1 VKEGPREY
9 LRSGV
14 VSKDCCLQLEASDR
28 RRFRMDGD
36 LPDAIEEKV
45 RDGLVRQLRQ
55 NLARCRRVIMDQN
68 MDLKTRERWTQ
79 LYNNTSQVLNQI
91 LKDRQMRDW
100 EKRLR
105 EIEKY
110 RGIQKRTVQSETDPP
125 DSKTTNPEQ

>member
-1 VKEGPREY
+1 MKKGPREY
-9 LRSGV
+9 QRSWA
-14 VSKDCCLQLEASDR
+14 VSKDCSLQLEASDR
-28 RRFRMDGD
+28 RFKMEGD

-45 RDGLVRQLRQ
+45 RDGMVRQLRQ
-55 NLARCRRVIMDQN
+55 NLARCRRVIMDQK

-105 EIEKY
+105 EIEK
-110 RGIQKRTVQSETDPP
+110 
-125 DSKTTNPEQ
+125 

>member
-1 VKEGPREY
+1 ME
-9 LRSGV
+9 
-14 VSKDCCLQLEASDR
+14 
-28 RRFRMDGD
+28 GD

-45 RDGLVRQLRQ
+45 RDGMVRQLRQ

-79 LYNNTSQVLNQI
+79 LYNNTSQVLNQV

-105 EIEKY
+105 AIEEY
-110 RGIQKRTVQSETDPP
+110 RKNPKRLEPSQASPT
-125 DSKTTNPEQ
+125 

>member
-1 VKEGPREY
+1 ME
-9 LRSGV
+9 
-14 VSKDCCLQLEASDR
+14 
-28 RRFRMDGD
+28 GD
-36 LPDAIEEKV
+36 LPDELEAKV
-45 RDGLVRQLRQ
+45 RDGMVRQLRQ
-55 NLARCRRVIMDQN
+55 NLARCRRVILDQN

-91 LKDRQMRDW
+91 LKDRQTRDW

-125 DSKTTNPEQ
+125 DSKTTTPEQ

>member
-1 VKEGPREY
+1 ME
-9 LRSGV
+9 
-14 VSKDCCLQLEASDR
+14 D
-28 RRFRMDGD
+28 D

-45 RDGLVRQLRQ
+45 RDSMVRQLRQ

-79 LYNNTSQVLNQI
+79 LYNNTSQVLNQV

-105 EIEKY
+105 AIEEY
-110 RGIQKRTVQSETDPP
+110 RKNPKRAAGSQA
-125 DSKTTNPEQ
+125 NPS

>member
-1 VKEGPREY
+1 MFCVKEGLREY

-14 VSKDCCLQLEASDR
+14 VSKDCSLQLEASDR
-28 RRFRMDGD
+28 RRFRMEGD
-36 LPDAIEEKV
+36 LPDAMEEKV
-45 RDGLVRQLRQ
+45 RDGMVRQLRQ

-79 LYNNTSQVLNQI
+79 LYNNTSQVLNQV

-105 EIEKY
+105 AIEEY
-110 RGIQKRTVQSETDPP
+110 RKNPKRVEGSQA
-125 DSKTTNPEQ
+125 NPS